1 MEEVHPIATLIGDVV
16 GSRDAPARHRLHD
29 RLAAALDAVNAV
41 GAPVTPLRITVGDEF
56 QGCFASL
63 GEALRAAR
71 ELRLLLLPDIDIR
84 CGLGWG
90 PVQVLGDEPRVEDGP
105 GWWAARDAIEEV
117 ARVQGKPAMRR
128 IRTAYRIASGATG
141 PDPNAVNAALIG
153 RDTLIGALDARSLSV
168 LRGLLAGMSQREIAT
183 AEAVT
188 ASAVSQRVRRDGLGA
203 LVAAEELLV
212 SIR

>member
-1 MEEVHPIATLIGDVV
+1 MNEKQPTATLIGDVV
-16 GSRDAPARHRLHD
+16 GSRDTASRQQLHA
-29 RLAAALDAVNAV
+29 RLAEALDAINASK
-41 GAPVTPLRITVGDEF
+41 APLTPLRITVGDEF
-56 QGCFASL
+56 QGCFATL
-63 GEALRAAR
+63 GEALRATR
-71 ELRLLLLPDIDIR
+71 ELRSILLPEIDIR

-90 PVQVLGDEPRVEDGP
+90 PVQILGDDPRVEDGP

-117 ARVQGKPAMRR
+117 ARLQGKPTMRR
-128 IRTAYRIASGATG
+128 LRTAYRIAPGATG

-153 RDTLIGALDARSLSV
+153 RDTLIGGLDARSLSV
-168 LRGLLAGMSQREIAT
+168 LRGLLAGMSQLEIAT

-203 LVAAEELLV
+203 LVAVEDLLG